1 MPADPETMTR
11 WLLAGAR
18 LSALL
23 AVMPVPGF
31 GWLGAPA
38 RIWFGFTWAYAVLP
52 LVPGGAAAPLV
63 PGNTPD
69 LVIALIREVILGLMM
84 GWLLGLSLSVYRQTA
99 SLIGLQT
106 GFALAQAFAGDGAGE
121 AGAGEAVN
129 PLDRL
134 YQLAAGAVILASNAH
149 HQAIIALVEWL
160 RLVPPGMDPVAAPAR
175 LAQVL
180 GGVLGLALRLGL
192 PVIGGL
198 LAVDLALM
206 ILVRTAPQLNLFGV
220 GLPVKLGLGL
230 VLIALSAPL
239 VFGQAPAVINGIIQ
253 AAGAVFGGSRGA
265 F

>member
-1 MPADPETMTR
+1 LPAPGSR
-11 WLLAGAR
+11 PCLRLCRFRGSAGWG
-18 LSALL
+18 
-23 AVMPVPGF
+23 PQPGS
-31 GWLGAPA
+31 GL
-38 RIWFGFTWAYAVLP
+38 VLP
-52 LVPGGAAAPLV
+52 GPMRSCRWCRAGAAAPLV

-69 LVIALIREVILGLMM
+69 LVIALIREVVLGLMM

-192 PVIGGL
+192 PVIGGCW
-198 LAVDLALM
+198 
-206 ILVRTAPQLNLFGV
+206 RWTW
-220 GLPVKLGLGL
+220 
-230 VLIALSAPL
+230 
-239 VFGQAPAVINGIIQ
+239 
-253 AAGAVFGGSRGA
+253 R
-265 F
+265 